1 MILSVVEGAMS
12 QPGYIAEHPTE
23 EEIDETLEETF
34 PASDPPSWTLGVERP
49 VLPQAMVGD
58 ATLDLLFREAR
69 THRAW
74 QPRPVPDELLR
85 RIYELARWGPTSA
98 NSSPARFLFLR
109 SDAAKTR
116 LLPALAPGNVEKSRT
131 APVVAIIAYDLEFYE
146 KLPKL
151 APHADVRST
160 FAGKPELIQ
169 ETAFRNGTLQG
180 AYFILAARAF
190 GLDCG
195 PMSGFDADKVNPEF
209 FPDGKLRVNF
219 LCNLGYGDATQLRPR
234 APRLDFNEACT
245 LL

>member
-1 MILSVVEGAMS
+1 MS

-23 EEIDETLEETF
+23 EEIDEALDETF
-34 PASDPPSWTLGVERP
+34 PASDPPSWTLGVERT
-49 VLPQAMVGD
+49 VLAQAAVD
-58 ATLDLLFREAR
+58 EVALDLLFRKAR

-74 QPRPVPDELLR
+74 QARSVSDELLKK
-85 RIYELARWGPTSA
+85 IYELARWGPTSA
-98 NSSPARFLFLR
+98 NSSPARFLFLC
-109 SDAAKTR
+109 SDEARAR

-195 PMSGFDADKVNPEF
+195 PMSGFDADKVNAEF
-209 FPDGKLRVNF
+209 FPDGKVRVNF

-234 APRLDFNEACT
+234 APRLDFDEACT